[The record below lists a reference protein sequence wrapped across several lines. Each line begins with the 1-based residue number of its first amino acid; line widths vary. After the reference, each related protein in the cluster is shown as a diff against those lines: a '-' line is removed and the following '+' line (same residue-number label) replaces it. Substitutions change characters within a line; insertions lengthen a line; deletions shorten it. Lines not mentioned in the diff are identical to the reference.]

1 MQTSATPDDQPPH
14 ADTDA
19 AAEAQ
24 PDSSWTLD
32 KLGAFASGEVSSAF
46 FAKEAAILQATKS
59 AVHLHRAGHAL
70 SLARDKCKG
79 EGHGDW
85 TKFKR
90 KHGFASTTVNDA
102 IRLYDKAETEDAVVG
117 LGITEAKKKFV
128 YPPKKVVSNPPTPAK
143 KPGKKAA
150 KSSSPLAASA
160 VTQEANPP
168 PPKQHAQGGGTTA
181 TPRPTNPD
189 SAASDEPEV
198 SFATALI
205 EELEEIAQR
214 LAEIAQ
220 DDFGKTTWTKAEARQ
235 GHNAVASIY
244 PTLKTI
250 QRRLRNEDTIG

>member
-1 MQTSATPDDQPPH
+1 MQTSATPDDQPLH
-14 ADTDA
+14 ADTNA

-85 TKFKR
+85 ANFKR

-128 YPPKKVVSNPPTPAK
+128 YPPKMAVTGTANPVK
-143 KPGKKAA
+143 KPGKKTA
-150 KSSSPLAASA
+150 KSAAAPLDTGVA
-160 VTQEANPP
+160 QEQPNI
-168 PPKQHAQGGGTTA
+168 HAQTGEPKPNPRQAATDNDDGT
-181 TPRPTNPD
+181 P
-189 SAASDEPEV
+189 DEPEV
-198 SFATALI
+198 LFTTALI

-220 DDFGKTTWTKAEARQ
+220 DDFGKTTWSKAEVRH
-235 GHNAVASIY
+235 GNNAVASIY

-250 QRRLRNEDTIG
+250 QRRLRNEEPIG

>member
-1 MQTSATPDDQPPH
+1 MQTSATPDDQPLH
-14 ADTDA
+14 ADA

-32 KLGAFASGEVSSAF
+32 KLGAFASGEVSIAF

-70 SLARDKCKG
+70 SLAREKCKG

-85 TKFKR
+85 ANFKR

-102 IRLYDKAETEDAVVG
+102 IRLYAKAETEDAVVG

-128 YPPKKVVSNPPTPAK
+128 YPPKKAVTNPASPVK

-150 KSSSPLAASA
+150 KSAAAPLDTGVA
-160 VTQEANPP
+160 QEQPNI
-168 PPKQHAQGGGTTA
+168 HAQTGEPTTNPGQTA
-181 TPRPTNPD
+181 TD
-189 SAASDEPEV
+189 DDDAAPDEPEV
-198 SFATALI
+198 SFTTALI

-220 DDFGKTTWTKAEARQ
+220 DDFGKATWTAVEASQ
-235 GHNAVASIY
+235 GHNAVNSIY

-250 QRRLRNEDTIG
+250 QRRLRNEEYR